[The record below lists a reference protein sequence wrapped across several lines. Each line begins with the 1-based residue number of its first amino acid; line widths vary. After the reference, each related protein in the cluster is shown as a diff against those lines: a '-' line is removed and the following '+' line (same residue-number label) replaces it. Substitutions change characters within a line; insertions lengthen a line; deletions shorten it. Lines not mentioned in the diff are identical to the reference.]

1 MSVQLLNQL
10 FQNHFN
16 GGNPNGNTRVLVL
29 PANRNSCAANDCG
42 VSDGKKKREL
52 KSYKAIF
59 IHYTGEEDNGMD
71 SEVIQAYS
79 YQEAYSIAC
88 KMPGRVYKLT
98 EINL

>member
-1 MSVQLLNQL
+1 MSYQFLNQI
-10 FQNHFN
+10 FQEHFN
-16 GGNPNGNTRVLVL
+16 GGNTNGNRGFSIRSTDGCTDNQCNGSV
-29 PANRNSCAANDCG
+29 P
-42 VSDGKKKREL
+42 DGKEKRKL
-52 KSYKAIF
+52 MKYKAIF
-59 IHYTGEEDNGMD
+59 IHYSGEEDNGMD